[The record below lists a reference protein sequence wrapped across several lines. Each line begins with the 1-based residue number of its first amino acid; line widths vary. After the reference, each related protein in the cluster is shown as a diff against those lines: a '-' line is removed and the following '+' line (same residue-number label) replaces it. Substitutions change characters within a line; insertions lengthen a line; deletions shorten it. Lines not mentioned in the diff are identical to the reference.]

1 VPSGRPGGTD
11 MPRIA
16 LIHALT
22 HSIAPINEALARD
35 WPDARRMNLVDDSL
49 SADLARAGALDA
61 AMTARFIALG
71 DYAAATGADAILFT
85 CSAFGPCID
94 AVKRKLAPLPV
105 LKPNEAMVDEAAAMV
120 RAHGGRV
127 GLLATFAPTLA
138 SMPAEFP
145 ADVPLRTALADGALD
160 ALNRGDMAAHDQAA
174 LRAAQRLAADGCTVI
189 ALAQFS
195 LARAHALIADA
206 TGLPVLTTPDS
217 AVRALR
223 RRVG

>member
-1 VPSGRPGGTD
+1 MT
-11 MPRIA
+11 RIA

-22 HSIAPINEALARD
+22 HSIAPINDALARE
-35 WPDARRMNLVDDSL
+35 WPDAQRMNLIDDSL
-49 SADLARAGALDA
+49 STDRARSGALDH

-94 AVKRKLAPLPV
+94 AVKQRLAPMPV
-105 LKPNEAMVDEAAAMV
+105 LKPNEAMVDEVAALV
-120 RAHGGRV
+120 RASGGRV
-127 GLLATFAPTLA
+127 GLLATFGPTLD

-145 ADVPLRTALADGALD
+145 RDMPLHIALAEGGLE
-160 ALNRGDMAAHDQAA
+160 ALNRGDVATHDQLA
-174 LRAAQRLAADGCTVI
+174 LRAAQQLQAEGCTVI

-195 LARAHALIADA
+195 LARAQALLAQA

-217 AVRALR
+217 AVRALQQR
-223 RRVG
+223 LRTR